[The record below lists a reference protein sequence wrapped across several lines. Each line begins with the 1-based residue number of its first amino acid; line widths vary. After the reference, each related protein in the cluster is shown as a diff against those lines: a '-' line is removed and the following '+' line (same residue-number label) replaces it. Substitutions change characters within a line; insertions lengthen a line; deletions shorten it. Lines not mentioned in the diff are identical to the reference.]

1 MGVTDRLPQLP
12 SLSSH
17 PQWNCTRVPPISTL
31 EFFSTLSISPL
42 YDSSASRLMTF
53 LPSKM
58 LSSSRF
64 FPCHSLK
71 HWMSCTPNFLA
82 VYVSLRPEGNPRP
95 PGLIKVL
102 PPSPVIFA
110 QLMVAVL
117 PALPLLFSAAG
128 LVAKFPL
135 TWQFSILN
143 VTPSP
148 GRPHMSKALQA
159 EAFLASLLAIL
170 SNWFS
175 LPLRS
180 LSLTPPTLGWL
191 STSHLSLLKVVSLK
205 STLRNRRTLA
215 VHRLHN
221 FPAYYCHSF
230 SSPPLNLALSFT
242 KCISPC
248 SPNASSYT
256 N

>member
-1 MGVTDRLPQLP
+1 M
-12 SLSSH
+12 
-17 PQWNCTRVPPISTL
+17 RVPPIST
-31 EFFSTLSISPL
+31 FGFSSTLSVSPL
-42 YDSSASRLMTF
+42 CGSSVSRLMTF

-58 LSSSRF
+58 LSSNRF
-64 FPCHSLK
+64 FPCHSL
-71 HWMSCTPNFLA
+71 T
-82 VYVSLRPEGNPRP
+82 EGNPRP

-110 QLMVAVL
+110 QWMVVVL

-135 TWQFSILN
+135 TWQFSILS
-143 VTPSP
+143 VIPSP
-148 GRPHMSKALQA
+148 GRLHMSKALQA
-159 EAFLASLLAIL
+159 EAFLVSLLVIL
-170 SNWFS
+170 SNWS
-175 LPLRS
+175 SPPLRS
-180 LSLTPPTLGWL
+180 SSLTPPTLGCL

-221 FPAYYCHSF
+221 FPAYYCLSF
-230 SSPPLNLALSFT
+230 SSPPLNLALSST

-248 SPNASSYT
+248 SPNASSYK